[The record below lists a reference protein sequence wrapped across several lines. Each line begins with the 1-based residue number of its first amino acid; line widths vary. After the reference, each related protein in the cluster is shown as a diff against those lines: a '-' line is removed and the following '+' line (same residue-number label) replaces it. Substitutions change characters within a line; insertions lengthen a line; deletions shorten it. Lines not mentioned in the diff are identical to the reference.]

1 MLEEFTARIIEGDP
15 DIFFGKWSPLPAGF
29 EGVLLPLGLAYAKQG
44 NAMPYLRE
52 VIRDG
57 LKGGQLDRVRRCISG
72 LGPVGFYYP
81 MAVFQTLRE
90 ANVDFRRND
99 IEEALVSAF
108 ATIRTLHIDE
118 VDAFLDT
125 VGAGDSLRR
134 RVAANADTNT
144 VRDYIFLLGFYNNA
158 VHQALKYPKM
168 RRGLLMHGLSLLAD
182 ARNRREFLAPYATDA
197 LRMLRDAKYDLI
209 QWTEKD

>member
-1 MLEEFTARIIEGDP
+1 
-15 DIFFGKWSPLPAGF
+15 
-29 EGVLLPLGLAYAKQG
+29 
-44 NAMPYLRE
+44 
-52 VIRDG
+52 
-57 LKGGQLDRVRRCISG
+57 
-72 LGPVGFYYP
+72 
-81 MAVFQTLRE
+81 
-90 ANVDFRRND
+90 
-99 IEEALVSAF
+99 
-108 ATIRTLHIDE
+108 
-118 VDAFLDT
+118 
-125 VGAGDSLRR
+125 
-134 RVAANADTNT
+134 VAANADTNT